1 MYFYNVEKHVV
12 YMYVT
17 LKINKGVTKIVFI
30 RMRTGTRFGL
40 HSLVMMLYLLGWVFF
55 LILLIYSRKISGSVI
70 TYNQLQLLVV
80 IC

>member
-1 MYFYNVEKHVV
+1 MH
-12 YMYVT
+12 VT
-17 LKINKGVTKIVFI
+17 LKINKGVTKIVFRVVFN

-70 TYNQLQLLVV
+70 TYNELQLLVV
-80 IC
+80 LC